1 MSLGSQGPW
10 PGVVCVGNIVMDVLT
25 HPVDEITWGGTRW
38 VDSITQSLGGNG
50 ANTSC
55 AIGMLGVGAR
65 LIGAVGTDP
74 FGDAALQRL
83 QDCHVDTTYVD
94 RVDLPTATT
103 VALVRADGTRAF
115 LHQPGVSR
123 FLFEQELELTP
134 DMVEGCSALHI
145 GNPFSITNLRPQ
157 VHDILAQARELGLE
171 TSMDT
176 AWDALGEWMKIV
188 GPCLPLVDL
197 FFTNED
203 EARMLTG
210 STDPKTVAMRLQ
222 NLGATS
228 IVLKRGARG
237 CVVFHE
243 NAVWEVPAFDVRAI
257 DTTGAGDC
265 FAGAFLAALQRE
277 LPMPDAALV
286 ANAVGALNVQS
297 IGGTSGLRS
306 WEETVALLEEPAQGV
321 PQ

>member
-1 MSLGSQGPW
+1 MSRGLQGQW
-10 PGVVCVGNIVMDVLT
+10 PGVVCIGNIVMDVLT

-38 VDSITQSLGGNG
+38 VQSITQSLGGNG

-55 AIGMLGVGAR
+55 TIGMLGVRAR
-65 LIGAVGTDP
+65 LIGAVGSDA
-74 FGDAALQRL
+74 FGDAALHRL
-83 QDCHVDTTYVD
+83 RECHVDTQYVD
-94 RVDLPTATT
+94 RMDLPTATT
-103 VALVRADGTRAF
+103 VALVRSDGTRAF
-115 LHQPGVSR
+115 LHQPGASR
-123 FLFEQELELTP
+123 ELYADGLELTP
-134 DMVEGCSALHI
+134 ELIEGCSALHI
-145 GNPFSITNLRPQ
+145 GNPFSITHLRPRLYDLL
-157 VHDILAQARELGLE
+157 VQARELGLE

-176 AWDALGEWMKIV
+176 AWDALGEWMKVV

-210 STDPKTVAMRLQ
+210 SGDPRTVAMMLRDY
-222 NLGATS
+222 GASS
-228 IVLKRGARG
+228 IVLKRGSKG

-306 WEETVALLEEPAQGV
+306 WENTVALLDDPTQIV
-321 PQ
+321 QR

>member
-1 MSLGSQGPW
+1 MSLRSQGNW
-10 PGVVCVGNIVMDVLT
+10 PGVICLGNIVMDVLT
-25 HPVDEITWGGTRW
+25 YPVDEITWGGTRW
-38 VDSITQSLGGNG
+38 VQSISQSLGGNG

-55 AIGMLGVGAR
+55 ALGMLGVGAR
-65 LIGAVGTDP
+65 LIGGVGMDP

-83 QDCHVDTTYVD
+83 EECHVDTRYIS
-94 RVDLPTATT
+94 RMQSPTATT
-103 VALVRADGTRAF
+103 VALVRSDGTRAF

-123 FLFEQELELTP
+123 ELFADGFELTP
-134 DMVEGCSALHI
+134 SLVEGCSALHI
-145 GNPFSITNLRPQ
+145 GNPFSMTNFRPR
-157 VHDILAQARELGLE
+157 VRSILEQARALGLE

-176 AWDALGEWMKIV
+176 AWDALGEWMKLI

-210 STDPKTVAMRLQ
+210 STDPRTVALTLQ
-222 NLGATS
+222 RHGASS
-228 IVLKRGARG
+228 IVLKRGAKG

-243 NAVWEVPAFDVRAI
+243 NAVWEVPALEVQAI

-265 FAGAFLAALQRE
+265 FAGAFLAALQRG
-277 LPMPDAALV
+277 LPMPDAALI

-297 IGGTSGLRS
+297 IGGTSGLRT
-306 WEETVALLEEPAQGV
+306 WDETVAMLDQPA
-321 PQ
+321 